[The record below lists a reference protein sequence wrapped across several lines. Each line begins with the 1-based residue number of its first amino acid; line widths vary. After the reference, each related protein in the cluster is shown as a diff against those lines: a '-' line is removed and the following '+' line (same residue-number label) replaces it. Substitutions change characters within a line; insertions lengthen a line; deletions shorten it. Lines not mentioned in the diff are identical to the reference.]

1 MSKIESN
8 TYLCIMLYIYP
19 PGKKGKKPAK
29 GTLLAMQE
37 ALKKVQEEQERA
49 KKDEEEQ

>member
-8 TYLCIMLYIYP
+8 TYLCIRLYIYP

-29 GTLLAMQE
+29 GILLAMQE

-49 KKDEEEQ
+49 KKEEEER